1 MSKSMGGG
9 MPSPDPNIGI
19 AQREMSALANEQ
31 YQFFK
36 TSIWPQMQ
44 TESARQTEA
53 GIKLQE
59 QQYKTGEKQ
68 MAIADEYMAR
78 MKEKFYPQQEKILEE
93 AQKYNTEAERQRQA
107 GLAMGDVY
115 SEFNKQKQANNMQ
128 MASYG
133 INPTSG
139 RYAGMQNANQV
150 MEAATAAAAG
160 TKARSA
166 AEQLGWAKRMDAI
179 GLGQGL
185 PGNQATSVGLGLNA
199 GTSSLAA
206 GMTGMNAYG
215 QLGNSVSQGIGGA
228 MQGWQGVGNLGVQ
241 SYNTQVNAWGQQQQA
256 NAQQSSALGSTLG
269 SLAGAAAS
277 MYTGGATAA
286 ALGALKGSDR
296 QLKENVQYMGELP
309 SGIKVY
315 SFEYKSEF
323 KDDPNCGHGTFIGVM
338 ADEIEQIIP
347 EAVFILDNGY
357 KGVNYA
363 LVG

>member
-1 MSKSMGGG
+1 MRYDHFDMLPERAFQKIGGRMTLEGGKGGG
-9 MPSPDPNIGI
+9 GSMPSPDPNIGI
-19 AQREMSALANEQ
+19 AQREMSALAKEE

-44 TESARQTEA
+44 SESARQTEA

-93 AQKYNTEAERQRQA
+93 ADKYNTEAERQRQA

-160 TKARSA
+160 TKARTA

-206 GMTGMNAYG
+206 GNTGLNAYG
-215 QLGNSVSQGIGGA
+215 ALSSSAAQGYGGA

-241 SYNTQVNAWGQQQQA
+241 NYNAQVNAWGQQQQA
-256 NAQQSSALGSTLG
+256 NAASGAAMGSTFGSLVGAGAYALGG
-269 SLAGAAAS
+269 Q
-277 MYTGGATAA
+277 
-286 ALGALKGSDR
+286 GALATKLFG
-296 QLKENVQYMGELP
+296 K
-309 SGIKVY
+309 
-315 SFEYKSEF
+315 
-323 KDDPNCGHGTFIGVM
+323 
-338 ADEIEQIIP
+338 
-347 EAVFILDNGY
+347 
-357 KGVNYA
+357 
-363 LVG
+363 